1 MNTYLNWLLMNKRIV
16 AAHIYIAI
24 ALMLSGLSA
33 FGIVILAPVII
44 YGYLA
49 FAVDVEEHGFCLAV
63 FVGPES
69 DEAIIDHIAEELHE
83 ETGRPVKVLCYRRTS
98 DVEEAD
104 DILEALMGDGNEDNS
119 DEV

>member
-1 MNTYLNWLLMNKRIV
+1 MNTYLNWLLLNKRIV
-16 AAHIYIAI
+16 AAHIYIAV
-24 ALMLSGLSA
+24 ALLLSDLSA
-33 FGIVILAPVII
+33 FGILILSPVII

-69 DEAIIDHIAEELHE
+69 EEAIIDHIAEEMHE
-83 ETGRPVKVLCYRRTS
+83 ETGRPVKVLCYRKTN
-98 DVEEAD
+98 DVEQAESIMA
-104 DILEALMGDGNEDNS
+104 ALMGEEDDDNS